1 LVSGDKKN
9 VCEEHH
15 PREELRGRFETNK
28 QDHRRLSG
36 VLLLE
41 LQRHPRVFHRE
52 AASEDECQNKK
63 LERRGV
69 SMTAFTQMA
78 KVNAHWMC
86 NDVSSY
92 VFIIDNSTSMTF
104 LLTTMV

>member
-1 LVSGDKKN
+1 
-9 VCEEHH
+9 
-15 PREELRGRFETNK
+15 
-28 QDHRRLSG
+28 
-36 VLLLE
+36 
-41 LQRHPRVFHRE
+41 
-52 AASEDECQNKK
+52 
-63 LERRGV
+63 
-69 SMTAFTQMA
+69 MTVFTQMA